1 MRLRVLL
8 AIASSVFF
16 SVSALAV
23 PLTPTSY
30 TFERPTDCGTWCYHD
45 PNFTKLTDGVVGN
58 AGWAVN
64 QGAEW
69 DGWVNGGIVDITF
82 FFSAP
87 VKLNSV
93 SIGTTQDN
101 LWDVVIPTFD
111 VTAYNNGA
119 FTFFDGI
126 DNYPG
131 TPVND
136 KDPYDM
142 GAHPFYTIYTQNV
155 YANEVHVT
163 ALAQGPWIFID
174 EVRFDG
180 EPGRANVPEPSVFA
194 LLMLG
199 LLAIGARRFKRS
211 V

>member
-8 AIASSVFF
+8 AVVSSIF
-16 SVSALAV
+16 SLSAIAV

-30 TFERPTDCGTWCYHD
+30 TFDRPTDCGTWCYHD
-45 PNFTKLTDGVVGN
+45 PSFTKLTDGVVGN

-69 DGWVNGGIVDITF
+69 DGWYGGGIVDITF
-82 FFSAP
+82 FFSSP

-93 SIGTTQDN
+93 SIGTTQNN

-111 VTAYNNGA
+111 VGTYLNGVN
-119 FTFFDGI
+119 TYFDGI

-131 TPVND
+131 NPINDVNQ
-136 KDPYDM
+136 YDT
-142 GAHPFYTIYTQNV
+142 GAHSFYTVYTPA

-174 EVRFDG
+174 EVKFDG
-180 EPGRANVPEPSVFA
+180 EASNVPEPSVFG

-199 LLAIGARRFKRS
+199 LLSIGVRRLQRS